1 MILQHPWLIL
11 LLVPIAFILYR
22 HRHVLSTTVLY
33 LRWIAIFFLVG
44 ALTDPSCVLQYKGI
58 DIIVLVDRSNSMPVE
73 TETRAKE
80 LIQILEKEMQAG
92 DRMSVVSFAQN
103 VHIDEPLEAKSFQGF
118 APIEQRDASNI
129 TLALTQAL
137 ELIPNNRPGRIVLIS
152 DGKNTDAEYDLV
164 RNKAQAR
171 NIPIFLRLIEKN
183 TLQDIA
189 ITDIQHNASISK
201 GESVSVQTHIYSPSN
216 KEVTIRIDRN
226 GHPIATGKKQ
236 LHAGF
241 NSIQLYDTPTDGG
254 IQEYEVIIE
263 SDTDVVLE
271 NNRGVFAVLVEGPKK
286 VLVINSSGMAN
297 TLSKSIEGSSIIVD
311 TIAPG
316 ERPFTLSMLSQYQAV
331 VVQNIPA
338 TAFTTVELQNMVH
351 YVTELGGGFWMTGG
365 RSSFGMGGYLH
376 TPIEDILPVDLQ
388 IRESRKKVG
397 IALGIAL
404 DRSGS
409 MGMDVGPNLTKIDLA
424 NQGAYAA
431 INLLSPIDSVVVH
444 AVDTENHTVIPLQ
457 AVVDANSLK
466 KEVLGIESEGGGI
479 YVYAA
484 LEGLYTTLQNATQ
497 TNKHIVLFA
506 DAGDAEEEKDVTP
519 IIAKITDAGITI
531 SVIALGTPQDSDANF
546 LANVALQGGGDIYF
560 TVNPAQLPAL
570 FAMDTMISSKVAF
583 VDTQTPVEAVLGLH
597 MLGGDILT
605 MPELQ
610 GYNISFYKNGSEVGY
625 RSKDEDHDPILTMKQ
640 FGLGKSVAFTG
651 QIGGDF
657 GTNMDNWSGLSKFS
671 KTIITGISSGSSPN
685 LPYMGVQREGK
696 TQVYTVESTKGP
708 PVASVY
714 SPTGEVIPLQFTSV
728 AENTYEARL
737 EHTTPGIHVATVTTD
752 AGSVLLPPIS
762 LAYAT
767 EFSQRNKLHDEREL
781 QRLTK
786 LTGGAINPPMDAIFK
801 DYEKGLILRSIQPWL
816 LLVGLCVALLEIS
829 ERKISLVHNIFLL
842 FVQWTRWRTGKNSQ
856 KNGVVPIPPAIPI
869 STPTSPTP
877 SEIASSDTTNSSKTE
892 TPKKEEKPSTSA
904 LQDALK
910 KAKKR

>member
-1 MILQHPWLIL
+1 MIFHHPWLAL
-11 LLVPIAFILYR
+11 LLIPIAFVLYR
-22 HRHVLSTTVLY
+22 HRHVMSATVLY
-33 LRWIAIFFLVG
+33 LRWIAIFILVG
-44 ALTDPSCVLQYKGI
+44 ALTEPSCVLQYKGI
-58 DIIVLVDRSNSMPVE
+58 DVVVLVDRSNSMPAE
-73 TETRAKE
+73 TEDRAKE
-80 LIQILEKEMQAG
+80 LIQILEKEMQPG

-103 VHIDEPLEAKSFQGF
+103 VHIDEPLEAKGFQGF
-118 APIEQRDASNI
+118 APIEPRDASNI

-137 ELIPNNRPGRIVLIS
+137 ELIPNSRPGKIVLIS

-171 NIPIFLRLIEKN
+171 NIPIFIRLIEKN

-216 KEVTIRIDRN
+216 KEVTIRIERN

-286 VLVINSSGMAN
+286 VLVINASGMPNA
-297 TLSKSIEGSSIIVD
+297 LSTSIEGTSIIVE
-311 TIAPG
+311 TMAPG

-331 VVQNIPA
+331 VMQNVPS

-351 YVTELGGGFWMTGG
+351 YVTDLGGGFWMTGG

-376 TPIEDILPVDLQ
+376 TPIEDILPVNLQ
-388 IRESRKKVG
+388 IRDSRKKIG

-409 MGMDVGPNLTKIDLA
+409 MGMDVGPNLTKMDLA
-424 NQGAYAA
+424 NQGAYSA
-431 INLLSPIDSVVVH
+431 INLLSPIDSVTVH
-444 AVDTENHTVIPLQ
+444 AVDTESHMVIPLQ
-457 AVVDANSLK
+457 AVSNANSLK
-466 KEVLGIESEGGGI
+466 KQVLGIESEGGGI
-479 YVYAA
+479 YVYTA
-484 LEGLYTTLQNATQ
+484 LEGLYTALQNAKQ
-497 TNKHIVLFA
+497 MNKHIVLFA
-506 DAGDAEEEKDVTP
+506 DASDAEQEKDVHP
-519 IIAKITDAGITI
+519 IISKIREADITI

-570 FAMDTMISSKVAF
+570 FAMDTMISSKSAF
-583 VDTQTPVEAVLGLH
+583 VDTETPVEAVLGLH

-605 MPELQ
+605 MPAVN

-625 RSKDEDHDPILTMKQ
+625 RSKEDDHDPILTMKQ

-657 GTNMDNWSGLSKFS
+657 GSGMESWSELSKFS
-671 KTIITGISSGSSPN
+671 KTIITGISSASTAN
-685 LPYMGVQREGK
+685 VPYMGVQKEGK
-696 TQVYTVESTKGP
+696 TQVYTVESPNGP
-708 PVASVY
+708 PIASVY
-714 SPTGEVIPLQFTSV
+714 SPTGEIIPLQFSSV
-728 AENTYEARL
+728 AANTYEARL
-737 EHTTPGIHVATVTTD
+737 EQNTPGIHVATVTTD
-752 AGSVLLPPIS
+752 SGSVLLPPIS

-767 EFSQRNKLHDEREL
+767 EYSQRNKLHDEREL
-781 QRLTK
+781 HRLTK
-786 LTGGAINPPMDAIFK
+786 FTGGAINPPMDTIFK
-801 DYEKGLILRSIQPWL
+801 EYEKGLMLRSIKPWL
-816 LLVGLCVALLEIS
+816 LLLGLCVALLEIS
-829 ERKISLVHNIFLL
+829 ERKISLLHNF
-842 FVQWTRWRTGKNSQ
+842 FQQWTNWRK
-856 KNGVVPIPPAIPI
+856 
-869 STPTSPTP
+869 
-877 SEIASSDTTNSSKTE
+877 SKTHGVQKKQTISLPTVSPVPKE
-892 TPKKEEKPSTSA
+892 IHNTSSNTNNPSNTEVPKKEEKNSTTA
-904 LQDALK
+904 LQEALK
-910 KAKKR
+910 KAKKH